1 MATPKQRF
9 ALSLVVAFGLGVLIT
24 LERVGTDAEAR
35 VQAARR
41 AAAAE
46 CPAHEGPVD
55 MLAAPHANQEERT

>member
-35 VQAARR
+35 IQAARR
-41 AAAAE
+41 MALE
-46 CPAHEGPVD
+46 CIEPGPVEMIAEPQTATGD
-55 MLAAPHANQEERT
+55 KA

>member
-35 VQAARR
+35 IHAARR
-41 AAAAE
+41 MALE
-46 CPAHEGPVD
+46 CIEPGPVEMIAEPQTETGD
-55 MLAAPHANQEERT
+55 KA